1 MGVILGDPWAHTQPS
16 LVCGGGVVVAAWANK
31 QLATVAS
38 VWSWSSARPS
48 VPRIVTGRLLTPRGK
63 NLPYPED
70 ACGFITVKTA
80 ERNPELCLHKPQ
92 HVKITHFRNIM
103 KRIYGLLKMF
113 VKTPFSSHT
122 LKLLSSPMMCIS
134 KTPLPA
140 SDWASFLHE
149 ETSPQ
154 PGLTMTKLFSAC
166 RGKHAERGKPESSWV
181 D

>member
-1 MGVILGDPWAHTQPS
+1 MGVILGDPWTHTQPS

-70 ACGFITVKTA
+70 ACDFITVKTA

-140 SDWASFLHE
+140 SAEHHSSTKKAPPNLAWQWQNSFLLVE
-149 ETSPQ
+149 VNMQS
-154 PGLTMTKLFSAC
+154 G
-166 RGKHAERGKPESSWV
+166 ESLNPLE
-181 D
+181 